1 MKASSVIDY
10 AQILL
15 GDEHGEYHTNAKML
29 LHLNQALRD
38 VSRRS
43 RSLRRGIYY
52 GVIAGQASYGLP
64 ADFLMA
70 EPIGFL
76 HAGEWIDLR
85 PARFQSQVRRIHGT
99 RENYSNVPLY
109 YSVNQRSAEERALG
123 TVTWIP
129 DVGDADRNILFRTD
143 VSIDNIKIGDKLIN
157 ITDGSEGLVRDTMAG
172 SLDNNTIS
180 FGFMVNGEDNTFA
193 VDDEFRV
200 VSQAYLAQTI
210 DITPIPTETDE
221 TGTESL
227 YIYYA
232 FEHRR
237 ITSEDITNE
246 ADDLEIDVE
255 FETPTRHLLMSL
267 AKEDEF
273 GAASQ
278 ETQAKKLDYE
288 REYINANTKVQ
299 RRIREFISTWK
310 TRASGRY
317 DPVYDVTDSYAGHP
331 FGAGVVI

>member
-1 MKASSVIDY
+1 MQAGDLVEY
-10 AQILL
+10 GQILL
-15 GDEHGEYHTNAKML
+15 GDEHAEYHTDAKML

-38 VSRRS
+38 ISRRS
-43 RSLRRGIYY
+43 RSLRKGIYY
-52 GVIAGQASYGLP
+52 GVIEDQASYGLP

-70 EPIGFL
+70 EPVGFL
-76 HAGEWIDLR
+76 WSGEWIELK
-85 PARFQSQVRRIHGT
+85 PAQFKTQARRIHGT
-99 RENYSNVPLY
+99 SGNSSNVPLY
-109 YSVNQRSAEERALG
+109 YSVYQRSAEERALG

-143 VSIDNIKIGDKLIN
+143 VSIDNIRIGDKLIN

-180 FGFMVNGEDNTFA
+180 FDFMVNGEDNTFA

-210 DITPIPTETDE
+210 DITPVPTETDD

-227 YIYYA
+227 YLYYA

-237 ITSEDITNE
+237 ITSEDITNK

-255 FETPTRHLLMSL
+255 FETPTRHLMMAL

-310 TRASGRY
+310 TRASARL
-317 DPVYDVTDSYAGHP
+317 DQVYDVTDSYDGHP
-331 FGAGVVI
+331 FAGVVI